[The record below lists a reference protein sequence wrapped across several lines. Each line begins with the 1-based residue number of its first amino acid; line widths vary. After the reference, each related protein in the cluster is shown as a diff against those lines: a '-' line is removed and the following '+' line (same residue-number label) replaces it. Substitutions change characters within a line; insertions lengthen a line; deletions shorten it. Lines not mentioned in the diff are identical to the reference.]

1 MLVFPFGVISVSR
14 CSSCPFFLQVR
25 PLIVRS
31 FCKSVLLLSVLSASP
46 SSSGRLFRQTE
57 KLTHRGVLCPLKHR
71 PKGTVLAVLAH
82 IQHRPF
88 RAVRVRRGVLVFPF
102 DEKTGDRS
110 KARHA
115 WGALIQSRTTNLWH
129 VCNVFFCEYTHFYSI
144 IKCLYFATR
153 LIYPH
158 PLVYKIKYMAKCM
171 KFVGRCIKF
180 VVTCFKNVGIY
191 NKDSISKIKKAVR
204 YGSSGICSER

>member
-1 MLVFPFGVISVSR
+1 ME
-14 CSSCPFFLQVR
+14 
-25 PLIVRS
+25 
-31 FCKSVLLLSVLSASP
+31 CKACFAGGESGLLLASCVNQLS
-46 SSSGRLFRQTE
+46 RQGKPCTPN
-57 KLTHRGVLCPLKHR
+57 TTRGVFFPVPL
-71 PKGTVLAVLAH
+71 
-82 IQHRPF
+82 
-88 RAVRVRRGVLVFPF
+88 FPF

-180 VVTCFKNVGIY
+180 VVTCFKIVGIY
-191 NKDSISKIKKAVR
+191 NKDL
-204 YGSSGICSER
+204 